1 MRLGLLVIIEQ
12 VIETLLRTIRGRAQI
27 ENAAGIGG
35 RRRRRLA
42 MANGLR
48 DRGFGGGGGN
58 GSTAHSAE
66 AVIVWVFIAAIGA
79 THI

>member
-1 MRLGLLVIIEQ
+1 MRLGFVVIVEQ

-27 ENAAGIGG
+27 EDAAGIGG

-42 MANGLR
+42 MAKRLR
-48 DRGFGGGGGN
+48 DRGFGGWGRN
-58 GSTAHSAE
+58 GSAAHSAE
-66 AVIVWVFIAAIGA
+66 AVIVWVFIAAIRA